1 MSEGRLRNTE
11 AHFEKTSGTLAAASE
26 GRFRLLE
33 GNKSSMGQTV
43 TVPIV
48 SKGAARAVAA
58 SSAPT
63 DAHKGLPTAG
73 NAAVRRSM
81 TNLAGA
87 NAGNNKNPFEDE
99 DDYDESKN
107 PFAEAE
113 GSENPFGVED
123 VYNESLN
130 PFAE

>member
-1 MSEGRLRNTE
+1 MSEGRLRNVET
-11 AHFEKTSGTLAAASE
+11 HSEKVTSTLPAASE

-33 GNKSSMGQTV
+33 GNKSSMGQTA
-43 TVPIV
+43 TMPIA
-48 SKGAARAVAA
+48 SKTPARTVAA

-63 DAHKGLPTAG
+63 DAKKGLSTTG
-73 NAAVRRSM
+73 NAEVRRSM

-87 NAGNNKNPFEDE
+87 NTGNKNPFKDE

-107 PFAEAE
+107 PFAETEE
-113 GSENPFGVED
+113 GGGNPFGEED
-123 VYNESLN
+123 DYNENLN